1 LFHRFPIKTVI
12 YDKEG
17 NEVKVVNE
25 VVLNE
30 IMPKGFMATRTGKR
44 NMELRNDEAHCTMLK
59 LLMPEIQKIKS
70 ILEIEVWQWKAP
82 FDKMLRKC

>member
-1 LFHRFPIKTVI
+1 MISTTKNHFPIFLNRFPIKTVI

-30 IMPKGFMATRTGKR
+30 IMPKGFYG
-44 NMELRNDEAHCTMLK
+44 H
-59 LLMPEIQKIKS
+59 PH
-70 ILEIEVWQWKAP
+70 P
-82 FDKMLRKC
+82 